1 MLVAKELY
9 AGTTDLVGIYKGK
22 PTIMDFKQTNKPK
35 KRAWIDDYFMQGAA
49 YAGAH
54 NEMYGTDITNIA
66 VFMCSRAG
74 EFQLFEVDTTEFS
87 EWELKWAQRL
97 EQFYNL

>member
-1 MLVAKELY
+1 MTKGEQIRDIAEVNLVAKDLY
-9 AGTTDLVGIYKGK
+9 AGTTDLVGMYKGK

-35 KRAWIDDYFMQGAA
+35 KREWIDDYFMQGAA

-54 NEMYGTDITNIA
+54 NEMYGTDIANIA

-74 EFQLFEVDTTEFS
+74 EFQLF
-87 EWELKWAQRL
+87 AA
-97 EQFYNL
+97 